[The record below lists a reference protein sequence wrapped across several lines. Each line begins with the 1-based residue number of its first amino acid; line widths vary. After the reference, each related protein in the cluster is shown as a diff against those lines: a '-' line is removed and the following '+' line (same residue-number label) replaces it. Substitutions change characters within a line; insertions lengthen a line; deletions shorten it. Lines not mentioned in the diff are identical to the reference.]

1 MAVLIALWAARAYR
15 RARSQSMPRNADQ
28 AAENR
33 AGTVPSGRDRRRVA
47 GDADGEQARPVHLVF
62 AATSVE
68 RAEVDRRL
76 SESGGRGELVD
87 AGDPNLGSLLASHG
101 RDPVITPVT
110 LAWLP
115 PERGGVRRG
124 SVVDLLTLA
133 NPRRPSVRRQR
144 RILSTDPAR
153 SRLVVGAPARLSE
166 LRERFAAVTGGNGD
180 GEFGAFIARQ
190 GRLALEREELTFTGR
205 RYKVPRLVAEEICQS
220 ARFRAAVEGLARTLD
235 EPVDKVMKLA
245 TEALDEMVASH
256 GRLAV
261 DVWDQFTGWM
271 ARAYELDV
279 DEPGIAPVREL
290 DREHAL
296 VFLPSHRS
304 YLDPMILRHALARH
318 GFPPNHTLGGV
329 NVAVWP
335 IGPIARRSGLIFI
348 KRSFRD
354 APVHKAVLREYIAYL
369 LRKRFNLEWYI
380 EGGRSRTGKLRPP
393 RYGLLAYVVDAFKSS
408 PDREV
413 HLVPVSIVYDQLPE
427 IGKMAAEDRGTPK
440 TPESFSWLVAYAR
453 SQGRR
458 LGRAHVRFGEPL
470 ALGRTLA
477 EDGSVPKVAFEV
489 CHRINRVTPITPMS
503 IVALSLLGAE
513 GRGLTMDE
521 GRAIGR
527 PIIDYIGR
535 RGLPTTGDVSIGD
548 IDPFQD
554 ALAALIREGVVNE
567 YPGGSEPVYAINP
580 EKHQEAAFYRNAS
593 IHFFLNRAIV
603 ELALLHAAE
612 VGAPDPEEAVWREAL
627 RLRDLLKFEFFFAR
641 KREYADEMRAE
652 ATLME
657 PGWESRTIPAEEIQA
672 VLMAQ
677 PMLLAPRVLRPFV
690 EAYLVVAEQLAERDQ
705 SEPIDEKELIA
716 ECIAVGRQ
724 KLVRGRIAAA
734 ESISA
739 ELFGGALR
747 LVSNRSL
754 AGQESYR
761 AFADELADVDR
772 RIGVIQGMANRLIP
786 GQAA

>member
-1 MAVLIALWAARAYR
+1 MGGAPRTVTR
-15 RARSQSMPRNADQ
+15 RA
-28 AAENR
+28 
-33 AGTVPSGRDRRRVA
+33 
-47 GDADGEQARPVHLVF
+47 PVHLVF
-62 AATSVE
+62 VATSVE
-68 RAEVDRRL
+68 RAEVARRL
-76 SESGGRGELVD
+76 GEAGRHGETVD
-87 AGDPNLGSLLASHG
+87 AGDPKLASWLEG
-101 RDPVITPVT
+101 RGGDPLIAPVG
-110 LAWLP
+110 LVWLP

-124 SVVDLLTLA
+124 SVVDLLAFA

-144 RILSTDPAR
+144 RILSADPAR
-153 SRLVVGAPARLSE
+153 SQLVVGAPARLSD
-166 LRERFAAVTGGNGD
+166 LRERFATDTGGGPSD
-180 GEFGAFIARQ
+180 AAFGSFVARQ
-190 GRLALEREELTFTGR
+190 GRLALEREERSLTGR
-205 RYKVPRLVAEEICQS
+205 RYKVPRLVAEEIGQS
-220 ARFRAAVEGLARTLD
+220 ARFRAAIEGLARSLE
-235 EPVDKVMKLA
+235 EPVADLMKLA

-261 DVWDQFTGWM
+261 DVWDQFSGWM

-279 DEPGIAPVREL
+279 DEGGIAPVREL
-290 DREHAL
+290 DREYAL

-304 YLDPMILRHALARH
+304 YLDPMVLRHALARH

-329 NVAVWP
+329 NVGFWP
-335 IGPIARRSGLIFI
+335 IGPIARRSGMIFI

-393 RYGLLAYVVDAFKSS
+393 RYGLLAYVVDAFKAS

-413 HLVPVSIVYDQLPE
+413 QLVPVSIVYDQLPE
-427 IGKMAAEDRGTPK
+427 VGKMAAEDRGTPK
-440 TPESFSWLVAYAR
+440 TAESFSWLVAYAR

-458 LGRAHVRFGEPL
+458 LGRAHISFGEPL
-470 ALGRTLA
+470 PLGRTLA
-477 EDGSVPKVAFEV
+477 DDESVPKVAFEV

-503 IVALSLLGAE
+503 IVAFSMLGAE

-521 GRAIGR
+521 GRTIGR
-527 PIIDYIGR
+527 PVIDYVSR
-535 RGLPTTGDVSIGD
+535 RGLPTTGDVRVGEL
-548 IDPFQD
+548 DPFRD
-554 ALAALIREGVVNE
+554 ALGALIREGVVRE
-567 YPGGSEPVYAINP
+567 YPGGSGSVYAISP
-580 EKHQEAAFYRNAS
+580 EKHQEVAFYRNAS

-612 VGAPDPEEAVWREAL
+612 VAAPDPEETVWQEAL

-641 KREYADEMRAE
+641 KREYAEEMRAE
-652 ATLME
+652 ATLIE
-657 PGWESRTIPAEEIQA
+657 PGWETRTIPAGEIEA

-690 EAYLVVAEQLAERDQ
+690 EAYLVVAEQLAERDP
-705 SEPIDEKELIA
+705 SEPIDEKALVA
-716 ECIAVGRQ
+716 ECIAVGQQ

-747 LVSNRSL
+747 LVSNRGLTDPRSR
-754 AGQESYR
+754 R
-761 AFADELADVDR
+761 AFAEEVGDVDR
-772 RIGVIQGMANRLIP
+772 RIGVIERMAHRLIP
-786 GQAA
+786 GHEA

>member
-1 MAVLIALWAARAYR
+1 MA
-15 RARSQSMPRNADQ
+15 RNADQ

-33 AGTVPSGRDRRRVA
+33 AGSVRSGRDRRRA
-47 GDADGEQARPVHLVF
+47 GGGADADEARPVHLVF
-62 AATSVE
+62 AATPVE

-76 SESGGRGELVD
+76 GETGRHGETFD
-87 AGDPNLGSLLASHG
+87 ARDPDLASLLAGHDG
-101 RDPVITPVT
+101 DPLLTPVG

-124 SVVDLLTLA
+124 SVVDLLTFA

-144 RILSTDPAR
+144 RILDTDPAR
-153 SRLVVGAPARLSE
+153 SQLVVGAPARLSE
-166 LRERFAAVTGGNGD
+166 LRERFVTVTGGNPSEG
-180 GEFGAFIARQ
+180 GFGAFVARQ
-190 GRLALEREELTFTGR
+190 GRLALEREERALAGG
-205 RYKVPRLVAEEICQS
+205 RYKVPRLVAEEISQS
-220 ARFRAAVEGLARTLD
+220 ARFRAAVDQLAGTLD
-235 EPVDKVMKLA
+235 EPAAKVMKHA
-245 TEALDEMVASH
+245 RAALHEMVASQ
-256 GRLAV
+256 GRLAI

-279 DEPGIAPVREL
+279 DKGGIEPVRAL
-290 DREHAL
+290 DSQHAL

-304 YLDPMILRHALARH
+304 YLDPMVLRHALARH
-318 GFPPNHTLGGV
+318 GFPPNHTLGGI

-335 IGPIARRSGLIFI
+335 IGPIARRSGMIFI

-393 RYGLLAYVVDAFKSS
+393 RYGLLAYVVDAFKAS

-413 HLVPVSIVYDQLPE
+413 YLVPVSIVYDQLPE

-440 TPESFSWLVAYAR
+440 TPESFSWLVGYAR

-458 LGRAHVRFGEPL
+458 LGRAHVSFGDPL
-470 ALGRTLA
+470 PLGRTLA
-477 EDGSVPKVAFEV
+477 DDDSVPKVAFEV
-489 CHRINRVTPITPMS
+489 CHRINSVTPVTPMS
-503 IVALSLLGAE
+503 IVAFSMLGAE

-527 PIIDYIGR
+527 PIVDYIGR
-535 RGLPTTGDVSIGD
+535 RGLPTTGDVRVGEIG
-548 IDPFQD
+548 PFRD
-554 ALAALIREGVVNE
+554 ALGALIREGVVTE
-567 YPGGSEPVYAINP
+567 YPGGSESVYAISP
-580 EKHQEAAFYRNAS
+580 DKHQEVAFYRNAS

-612 VGAPDPEEAVWREAL
+612 VAAPDPEEAVWQEAL

-641 KREYADEMRAE
+641 KREYAEEMRAE

-657 PGWESRTIPAEEIQA
+657 PGWESRTIPAEDIEA
-672 VLMAQ
+672 VLMTQ

-690 EAYLVVAEQLAERDQ
+690 EAYLVVAEQLAESDP
-705 SEPIDEKELIA
+705 SEPNDEKALIA
-716 ECIAVGRQ
+716 ECIAVGQQ

-747 LVSNRSL
+747 LASNRGLTDPEARRSFV
-754 AGQESYR
+754 EEIR
-761 AFADELADVDR
+761 DVDR
-772 RIGVIQGMANRLIP
+772 RIGAIARMANRLIP
-786 GQAA
+786 GQEA

>member
-1 MAVLIALWAARAYR
+1 MA
-15 RARSQSMPRNADQ
+15 RNVDQ

-33 AGTVPSGRDRRRVA
+33 AGTVPSGRDRRRA
-47 GDADGEQARPVHLVF
+47 DGDADAVHLVF
-62 AATSVE
+62 AATPVE

-76 SESGGRGELVD
+76 SETGRRGEAID
-87 AGDPNLGSLLASHG
+87 AGDPDLASRLAGHAG
-101 RDPVITPVT
+101 DPLVTPVG
-110 LAWLP
+110 LAWLA

-124 SVVDLLTLA
+124 SVVDVLTFV

-144 RILSTDPAR
+144 RILDTDPAR

-166 LRERFAAVTGGNGD
+166 LRERFTTVTGLSALD
-180 GEFGAFIARQ
+180 GAFGSFIARQ
-190 GRLALEREELTFTGR
+190 GRLALEREERALAGW
-205 RYKVPRLVAEEICQS
+205 RYKVPRLVAEEISQS
-220 ARFRAAVEGLARTLD
+220 ARFREAVDELARTAG
-235 EPVDKVMKLA
+235 EPASKVMAQA
-245 TEALDEMVASH
+245 TTALEEMVASH
-256 GRLAV
+256 SRLAI

-279 DEPGIAPVREL
+279 DESGLGRVREL
-290 DREHAL
+290 DRDHAL

-304 YLDPMILRHALARH
+304 YLDPMVLRHALARH

-335 IGPIARRSGLIFI
+335 IGPIARRSGMIFI

-393 RYGLLAYVVDAFKSS
+393 RLGLLAYVVDAFKAN

-440 TPESFSWLVAYAR
+440 TPESFSWLVNYAR
-453 SQGRR
+453 SQGRSM
-458 LGRAHVRFGEPL
+458 GRAHVSFGDPVP
-470 ALGRTLA
+470 LGRTLD
-477 EDGSVPKVAFEV
+477 EDDSVPKLAFEV

-503 IVALSLLGAE
+503 IVALAMLGAE

-521 GRAIGR
+521 GRTIGR
-527 PIIDYIGR
+527 PIIDYIER
-535 RGLPTTGDVSIGD
+535 RGLPTTGDVRVGD
-548 IDPFQD
+548 VDPFRD
-554 ALAALIREGVVNE
+554 ALGGLIREGVVSE
-567 YPGGSEPVYAINP
+567 YPGGSESVYAINP
-580 EKHQEAAFYRNAS
+580 EKHQEVAFYRNAS

-612 VGAPDPEEAVWREAL
+612 TVAPDPEEAVWQEAL

-641 KREYADEMRAE
+641 KREYAEEMRAE

-657 PGWESRTIPAEEIQA
+657 PGWESRRIPPADIEA
-672 VLMAQ
+672 VLVAQ
-677 PMLLAPRVLRPFV
+677 PMLMAPRVLRPFV
-690 EAYLVVAEQLAERDQ
+690 EAYRIVADQLAKGDP
-705 SEPIDEKELIA
+705 SATLDEKEFVA
-716 ECIAVGRQ
+716 ECIAIGQ
-724 KLVRGRIAAA
+724 QQLVRGEIAAA
-734 ESISA
+734 ESISG

-747 LVSNRSL
+747 LAANRGLNDANSR
-754 AGQESYR
+754 R
-761 AFADELADVDR
+761 AFADEIADVDR
-772 RIGVIQGMANRLIP
+772 RLGVIQRMANRLIP
-786 GQAA
+786 GREAAWAISQA

>member
-1 MAVLIALWAARAYR
+1 MA
-15 RARSQSMPRNADQ
+15 RNADQ

-47 GDADGEQARPVHLVF
+47 GDAVGEQARPVHLVF
-62 AATSVE
+62 AATPVE

-76 SESGGRGELVD
+76 SESGRRGELVD
-87 AGDPNLGSLLASHG
+87 AGDANLASLLASHG

-133 NPRRPSVRRQR
+133 NPRRPRVRRQR

-153 SRLVVGAPARLSE
+153 SRLVVGAPAPLSE
-166 LRERFAAVTGGNGD
+166 LRERFAAVSGGNGD
-180 GEFGAFIARQ
+180 VQFGAFIARQ
-190 GRLALEREELTFTGR
+190 GQLALEREELTFTGR
-205 RYKVPRLVAEEICQS
+205 RYKVPRLVAEEISQS

-235 EPVDKVMKLA
+235 EPVAKVMKLA
-245 TEALDEMVASH
+245 TSALDEMVASH

-279 DEPGIAPVREL
+279 DEHGIAPVREL

-304 YLDPMILRHALARH
+304 YLDPMVLRHALARH

-393 RYGLLAYVVDAFKSS
+393 RYGLLAYVVDAFKST

-427 IGKMAAEDRGTPK
+427 IGKMAAEDRGLPK

-453 SQGRR
+453 SQGRQ

-470 ALGRTLA
+470 ALGRTLT
-477 EDGSVPKVAFEV
+477 EDDSVPKVAFEV
-489 CHRINRVTPITPMS
+489 CHRVNRVTPITPMS

-527 PIIDYIGR
+527 PIIDYLGR

-554 ALAALIREGVVNE
+554 ALGALIREGVVKE
-567 YPGGSEPVYAINP
+567 YPGGSEPVYAINT

-603 ELALLHAAE
+603 ELALLRAAE

-657 PGWESRTIPAEEIQA
+657 PGWESRTIPAEELEA

-690 EAYLVVAEQLAERDQ
+690 EAYLVVAEQLAESDP
-705 SEPIDEKELIA
+705 SEPIEEKTLIA
-716 ECIAVGRQ
+716 ECIAVGQQ

-747 LVSNRSL
+747 LVSNRGLTDS
-754 AGQESYR
+754 ESRR
-761 AFADELADVDR
+761 AFADEVRQVDR
-772 RIGVIQGMANRLIP
+772 RIGVVQRMANRLIP
-786 GQAA
+786 GQEP

>member
-1 MAVLIALWAARAYR
+1 MA
-15 RARSQSMPRNADQ
+15 RNPDQ
-28 AAENR
+28 AAQNR
-33 AGTVPSGRDRRRVA
+33 AGTIPSGPGERRTGGPA
-47 GDADGEQARPVHLVF
+47 DAVQAPPVHLVF
-62 AATSVE
+62 AATPVE

-76 SESGGRGELVD
+76 GETGRHGETVNASDPDLAPRLAGH
-87 AGDPNLGSLLASHG
+87 AGDP
-101 RDPVITPVT
+101 PITPVG

-124 SVVDLLTLA
+124 SVVDLLTFA

-144 RILSTDPAR
+144 RILDTDPAR
-153 SRLVVGAPARLSE
+153 SQLVVGAPARLSE
-166 LRERFAAVTGGNGD
+166 LRERFATVTGGNPFEG
-180 GEFGAFIARQ
+180 GFGAFVARQ
-190 GRLALEREELTFTGR
+190 GRLALEREERALAGG
-205 RYKVPRLVAEEICQS
+205 RYKVPRLVAEEISQS
-220 ARFRAAVEGLARTLD
+220 ARFCAAVDELARTLG
-235 EPVDKVMKLA
+235 EPASKVMEQA
-245 TEALDEMVASH
+245 TTALEEMVASH
-256 GRLAV
+256 GRLAI

-279 DEPGIAPVREL
+279 DESGLGRVLEL
-290 DREHAL
+290 GRNHAL

-304 YLDPMILRHALARH
+304 YLDPMVLRHALADH

-335 IGPIARRSGLIFI
+335 IGPIARRSGMIFI
-348 KRSFRD
+348 KRSLRD

-393 RYGLLAYVVDAFKSS
+393 RYGLLAYVVDAFKAS

-440 TPESFSWLVAYAR
+440 TPESFSWLVNYAR
-453 SQGRR
+453 SQGRAM
-458 LGRAHVRFGEPL
+458 GRAHVSFGEPVP
-470 ALGRTLA
+470 LGETLA

-489 CHRINRVTPITPMS
+489 CHRINSVTPITPMS
-503 IVALSLLGAE
+503 IVALAMLGAE

-535 RGLPTTGDVSIGD
+535 RGLPTTGDVRVGD
-548 IDPFQD
+548 VDPFRD
-554 ALAALIREGVVNE
+554 ALGGLIREGVVRE
-567 YPGGSEPVYAINP
+567 YPGGSESVYAINP
-580 EKHQEAAFYRNAS
+580 EKHQEVAFYRNAS
-593 IHFFLNRAIV
+593 IHFFVNRAVV

-612 VGAPDPEEAVWREAL
+612 TAAPDTEEAVWQEAL

-641 KREYADEMRAE
+641 KREYAEEMRAE

-657 PGWESRTIPAEEIQA
+657 PGWESRTIPAGDIEA
-672 VLMAQ
+672 VLVAQ

-690 EAYLVVAEQLAERDQ
+690 EAYWVVAEQLAADDR
-705 SEPIDEKELIA
+705 SAAFDEKEFVA
-716 ECIAVGRQ
+716 ECIAVGQ
-724 KLVRGRIAAA
+724 QELVRGRIAAA
-734 ESISA
+734 ESISG
-739 ELFGGALR
+739 ELFSGALR
-747 LVSNRSL
+747 LASNRGL
-754 AGQESYR
+754 TDHESRR
-761 AFADELADVDR
+761 AFADEVADVDR
-772 RIGVIQGMANRLIP
+772 RLGVIQRMANRLIP
-786 GQAA
+786 GQEAAWTTSHA

>member
-1 MAVLIALWAARAYR
+1 MA
-15 RARSQSMPRNADQ
+15 RNADQ
-28 AAENR
+28 AAENM
-33 AGTVPSGRDRRRVA
+33 AGTATSGPDPHRT
-47 GDADGEQARPVHLVF
+47 VHLVF
-62 AATSVE
+62 AATPVE

-76 SESGGRGELVD
+76 GETGRHGEILD
-87 AGDPNLGSLLASHG
+87 AGDPNLPARLAAHAG
-101 RDPVITPVT
+101 DPLITPVG
-110 LAWLP
+110 LAWLA

-124 SVVDLLTLA
+124 SVVDLLTFV
-133 NPRRPSVRRQR
+133 NPRRPSVRSQR
-144 RILSTDPAR
+144 RILDTDPAR
-153 SRLVVGAPARLSE
+153 SQLVIGAPARLKE
-166 LRERFAAVTGGNGD
+166 LRERFVKVTGGRPTD
-180 GEFGAFIARQ
+180 AAFSAFVSRQ
-190 GRLALEREELTFTGR
+190 GRLALEREELEFTGR
-205 RYKVPRLVAEEICQS
+205 RYKVPRLVADEISQS
-220 ARFRAAVEGLARTLD
+220 ARFRTAVEQLARTLD
-235 EPVDKVMKLA
+235 EPAAKVMKLA
-245 TEALDEMVASH
+245 TAALDEMVASH

-279 DEPGIAPVREL
+279 DEGGIEPVRAL
-290 DREHAL
+290 DRKHAL

-304 YLDPMILRHALARH
+304 YLDPMVLRHALARH
-318 GFPPNHTLGGV
+318 GFPPNHTLGGI

-335 IGPIARRSGLIFI
+335 IGPIARRSGMIFI

-393 RYGLLAYVVDAFKSS
+393 RYGLLAYVVDAFKAS

-413 HLVPVSIVYDQLPE
+413 YLVPVSIVYDQLPE
-427 IGKMAAEDRGTPK
+427 IRKMAAEDRGTPK
-440 TPESFSWLVAYAR
+440 TAESFRWLVGYAR
-453 SQGRR
+453 SQGRP
-458 LGRAHVRFGEPL
+458 LGRAHVSFGDPL
-470 ALGRTLA
+470 PLGRTLA
-477 EDGSVPKVAFEV
+477 EDDSVPKVAFEL
-489 CHRINRVTPITPMS
+489 CHRINGATPITPMS
-503 IVALSLLGAE
+503 VVAFSMLGAE

-527 PIIDYIGR
+527 PILEYIRR
-535 RGLPTTGDVSIGD
+535 RGLPTTGDVRVGEL
-548 IDPFQD
+548 DPFKD
-554 ALAALIREGVVNE
+554 ALGALIREGVVRE
-567 YPGGSEPVYAINP
+567 YPGGSESVYAINV
-580 EKHQEAAFYRNAS
+580 EKHQEVAFYRNAS

-612 VGAPDPEEAVWREAL
+612 VAAADPEEAVWHEAL

-641 KREYADEMRAE
+641 KRAYAEEMRAE

-657 PGWESRTIPAEEIQA
+657 PGWESRTIPARDIEG

-690 EAYLVVAEQLAERDQ
+690 EAYLVVAEQLADGDP
-705 SEPIDEKELIA
+705 SEPIDEKALIA
-716 ECIAVGRQ
+716 ECIAVGQQ

-747 LVSNRSL
+747 LVSNRGLTDPESRRAL
-754 AGQESYR
+754 AEEIG
-761 AFADELADVDR
+761 DVER
-772 RIGVIQGMANRLIP
+772 RIGVIQRMANRLIP

>member
-1 MAVLIALWAARAYR
+1 MARH
-15 RARSQSMPRNADQ
+15 ADQ

-33 AGTVPSGRDRRRVA
+33 AGAVPSGRDRQRVGA
-47 GDADGEQARPVHLVF
+47 NADSDQARSVHLVF
-62 AATSVE
+62 AATPTE

-76 SESGGRGELVD
+76 GETGRRGELVD
-87 AGDPNLGSLLASHG
+87 AGDPTLASRLAGHAG
-101 RDPVITPVT
+101 DPLITPVG

-166 LRERFAAVTGGNGD
+166 LWERFESVTGTSPSD
-180 GEFGAFIARQ
+180 AAFGSFVARQ
-190 GRLALEREELTFTGR
+190 GRLSLEGEERAFTGR
-205 RYKVPRLVAEEICQS
+205 RYKVPRLVPEEISQS
-220 ARFRAAVEGLARTLD
+220 ARFRAAVEELARTLD
-235 EPVDKVMKLA
+235 EPVAKVMKLA
-245 TEALDEMVASH
+245 AQALDEMVASH
-256 GRLAV
+256 GRLAI
-261 DVWDQFTGWM
+261 DVWDQFGGWM
-271 ARAYELDV
+271 ARAYELAV
-279 DEPGIAPVREL
+279 DESGIRPVREL
-290 DREHAL
+290 DREYAL

-304 YLDPMILRHALARH
+304 YLDPMVLRHALARH

-335 IGPIARRSGLIFI
+335 IGPIARRSGMIFI

-393 RYGLLAYVVDAFKSS
+393 RYGLLAYVVDAFKAS

-427 IGKMAAEDRGTPK
+427 IGKMAAEDRGTAK
-440 TPESFSWLVAYAR
+440 TPESFRWLVAYAR

-458 LGRAHVRFGEPL
+458 LGRAHVSFGEPL
-470 ALGRTLA
+470 PLGRTLA
-477 EDGSVPKVAFEV
+477 EDDSVPKVAFEV

-503 IVALSLLGAE
+503 IVAFSMLGAE

-535 RGLPTTGDVSIGD
+535 RGLPTTGDVRIGD
-548 IDPFQD
+548 IDPFRD
-554 ALAALIREGVVNE
+554 ALGALIREDVVRE
-567 YPGGSEPVYAINP
+567 YPGGSETVYAINS
-580 EKHQEAAFYRNAS
+580 EKHQEVAFYRNAS

-612 VGAPDPEEAVWREAL
+612 TAAPDPESAVWQEAL

-641 KREYADEMRAE
+641 KREYAEEMRAE

-657 PGWESRTIPAEEIQA
+657 PGWESRTIPAEEIEA

-690 EAYLVVAEQLAERDQ
+690 EAYLVVAEQLAESDPP
-705 SEPIDEKELIA
+705 EPIDEKALIA
-716 ECIAVGRQ
+716 ECIAVGQQ
-724 KLVRGRIAAA
+724 KLVRGRIVAA

-747 LVSNRSL
+747 LVSNRGL
-754 AGQESYR
+754 TDRESRR
-761 AFADELADVDR
+761 AFAEELADVDR
-772 RIGVIQGMANRLIP
+772 RIGVMQGMANRLIP
-786 GQAA
+786 GQEA